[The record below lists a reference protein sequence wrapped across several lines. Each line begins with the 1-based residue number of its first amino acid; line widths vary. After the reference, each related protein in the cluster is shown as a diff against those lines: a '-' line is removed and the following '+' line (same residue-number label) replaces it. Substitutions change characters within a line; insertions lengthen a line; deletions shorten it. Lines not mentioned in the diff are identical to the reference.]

1 MALNPQNLV
10 PNSERTPEERRRN
23 AQKAGLASGRRRRQ
37 NKNLRDAFLAVQ
49 DLLLPKKGGG
59 EETASDAIAFALVR
73 KAVAGDLR
81 AIQLLWECN
90 YGKNAQT
97 EDAGAVGIPRVK
109 IDIEMPNSAG
119 SVSAAVEPE
128 ASCGG

>member
-1 MALNPQNLV
+1 MALNPQNLI
-10 PNSERTPEERRRN
+10 PASERSKDEARRN
-23 AQKAGLASGRRRRQ
+23 GRKGGIASGRRRRQ
-37 NKNLRDAFLAVQ
+37 NKNLRDAFLAIQ
-49 DLLLPKKGGG
+49 SLPIPKKGGG
-59 EETASDAIAFALVR
+59 EETASDAIAFALMR

-119 SVSAAVEPE
+119 SVAAAVEPE
-128 ASCGG
+128 ASCGR

>member
-1 MALNPQNLV
+1 MANEQNLI
-10 PNSERTPEERRRN
+10 PGNKRSQSEARENGR
-23 AQKAGLASGRRRRQ
+23 KGGIASGRKRRQ

-49 DLLLPKKGGG
+49 GLLLPKKGGG
-59 EETASDAIAFALVR
+59 EETASDAIAFALMR

-109 IDIEMPNSAG
+109 IDIEMPSNAG
-119 SVSAAVEPE
+119 SVVAAVEPE